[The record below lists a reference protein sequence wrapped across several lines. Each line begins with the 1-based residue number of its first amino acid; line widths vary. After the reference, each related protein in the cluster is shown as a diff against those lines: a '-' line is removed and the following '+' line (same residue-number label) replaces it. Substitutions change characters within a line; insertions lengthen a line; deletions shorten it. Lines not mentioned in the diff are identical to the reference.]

1 MIKISRFTLAALL
14 IVAIGIFVGALT
26 LSLRSS
32 SAAGPEPCPCNEPDF
47 PKLDTKPNPRT
58 ETFND
63 CPPEGKESAD
73 PVHPFDPDLNK
84 LKNRIDE
91 PQEPIKV
98 TIDQILSLPKIA
110 AEKLKDPRANWSPM
124 TLAAVQQFEGTPVT
138 VEGFLAGVREE
149 GAESCNCGATAP
161 SRVDWHCWLAKSA
174 PEMVKDVHHGVE
186 TTGDELGLAVV
197 CETTPRVRGPW
208 PSTGTGT
215 SRNSKTSSG
224 RRNVCESPAGSC
236 LIRFTPISCRAPRR
250 LKSQD
255 VGRYGKCT
263 PSQRSKSRRT
273 IPGETWISK
282 TAGRMRQPITE
293 LVLQLCWSPCRLFVA
308 SLCHSLPGNWIIRP
322 LE

>member
-1 MIKISRFTLAALL
+1 MIKISRFTLAALV

-197 CETTPRVRGPW
+197 CETTPRVRAMAKHRNW
-208 PSTGTGT
+208 NLQEFENIVRQKKRVRITGWIMFDQIHSDQLPGA
-215 SRNSKTSSG
+215 
-224 RRNVCESPAGSC
+224 SP
-236 LIRFTPISCRAPRR
+236 TEKPRR
-250 LKSQD
+250 GTLWE
-255 VGRYGKCT
+255 VH
-263 PSQRSKSRRT
+263 
-273 IPGETWISK
+273 
-282 TAGRMRQPITE
+282 PITKVE
-293 LVLQLCWSPCRLFVA
+293 VQENDTWRDLDQ
-308 SLCHSLPGNWIIRP
+308 
-322 LE
+322 